1 MISGK
6 TQLEEKPS
14 LFQEVDTNKPKIRE
28 PKKVLDRDDF
38 MVLFIKQLE
47 FQDPLKPLENNEMAT
62 QLALFN
68 QVDQLFDLNEKIK
81 QLVDIAQNDN
91 LQTISG
97 LIGKKALVKSSTGRV
112 ENGNFLGGKLI
123 LEQPINDVA
132 LKIYDEKGKLIKTL
146 DIGALSAGEHSI
158 DWDAKDKDGNP
169 VSDGNYRF
177 YVETPTAEE
186 KSYVTIKTVGRI
198 TGALLEDNKYQLLFN
213 GHEEIDLSELE
224 KIMAEEA

>member
-146 DIGALSAGEHSI
+146 DMGALSAGEHSI

-186 KSYVTIKTVGRI
+186 KSYVTLKTVGRI

-224 KIMAEEA
+224 KIMAEEG